1 MKHAASLLLAVA
13 MLAPAAPISAVP
25 GGEIGTLEQGR
36 YTCELPGDA
45 TGPVGLHVPEADF
58 TVISASS
65 YRAKGTLGSYLLT
78 GDRLVMT
85 NGPHRGQKFHRLS
98 RGFLRRLNADGS
110 DGDLRCVLGRRRA
123 DSPDRCPDR
132 PAPDTRSFQ
141 TPETQA
147 RVDDKQ
153 ASCTAK
159 GRGHERSFR
168 QDRGQG

>member
-1 MKHAASLLLAVA
+1 MKRTGYWLAAIAALALGAPSL
-13 MLAPAAPISAVP
+13 AVP

-45 TGPVGLHVPEADF
+45 TGPAGRHVPDADF

-65 YRAKGTLGSYLLT
+65 YRANGTLGSYLLT
-78 GDRLVMT
+78 GEHIVMT

-98 RGFLRRLNADGS
+98 RGFLRQLAADGS
-110 DGDLRCVLGRRRA
+110 DGELRCVLGRRHA

-132 PAPDTRSFQ
+132 PAADGPSLQ
-141 TPETQA
+141 TPQA
-147 RVDDKQ
+147 RARIGDKQ

-159 GRGHERSFR
+159 GSDHERPLR
-168 QDRGQG
+168 